1 MKNLTNHS
9 SGIKIQKMDEKRK
22 MYEKFGP
29 RWTSTPKEEED
40 QGGWMNVF
48 YE

>member
-9 SGIKIQKMDEKRK
+9 SGIKIQKMD
-22 MYEKFGP
+22 EKFGP